1 VRNFIRLAV
10 LGIAVV
16 LSGCAGNGWLPTPGT
31 HAMSSLQLDALARAY
46 AKTNGVPAAL
56 IRAVVDVES
65 RGNPNAVS
73 RAGAQGLMQLMPATQ
88 ALYRVCDPFD
98 PTANVDGGTRYL
110 HDLLVRYHHDIQLA
124 LAAYNA
130 GPGAVALYHGVP
142 PFAET
147 RTYVAR
153 VSAELRSF

>member
-1 VRNFIRLAV
+1 VRILFRLAV
-10 LGIAVV
+10 VGIAVM
-16 LSGCAGNGWLPTPGT
+16 LSACSGGGLLPTPGS
-31 HAMSSLQLDALARAY
+31 HAMSSQRLDALIQTY
-46 AKTNGVPAAL
+46 AKTNGVPTAL
-56 IRAVVDVES
+56 ARAVIDVES
-65 RGNPNAVS
+65 HGNPRAVS

-88 ALYRVCDPFD
+88 ARYGVCDPFD
-98 PTANVDGGTRYL
+98 PASNIDGGTRYL

-130 GPGAVALYHGVP
+130 GPGAVAFYHGVP

-147 RTYVAR
+147 RQYVAR